1 MNWNSGGQVRLTG
14 FGQDHWE
21 GEMRNWYQD
30 QWWDSRSWR
39 GKSETKG
46 FGRMEKHWRRSREK
60 LQSDGGSTSK
70 GEGGC
75 SGSENENRWERP
87 RRREG
92 RGLETKMMTW
102 PDWPEEEEIAA
113 NKEISEEIQ
122 AGTSDE
128 IRRISDRCEDEVA
141 VSVKESEEIQLE
153 RETRRKREEVVAR
166 EIEEIMGGESLEEIR
181 EEEEEKLE
189 WEREKQIREQLIEAD
204 RAKNQGQ
211 AALERKG
218 KRGVDMSETERKDWD
233 RQAVE
238 RQMALAEQ
246 RERNIGLMKGG

>member
-1 MNWNSGGQVRLTG
+1 MSG
-14 FGQDHWE
+14 
-21 GEMRNWYQD
+21 
-30 QWWDSRSWR
+30 
-39 GKSETKG
+39 
-46 FGRMEKHWRRSREK
+46 
-60 LQSDGGSTSK
+60 
-70 GEGGC
+70 
-75 SGSENENRWERP
+75 NENRWGKP

-92 RGLETKMMTW
+92 RGLESKMMTW

-128 IRRISDRCEDEVA
+128 TRRISDRCEDEAA
-141 VSVKESEEIQLE
+141 VSVKESEEIQME

-181 EEEEEKLE
+181 EEEEKLE
-189 WEREKQIREQLIEAD
+189 WEREKQIREQLIEPD

-211 AALERKG
+211 AAFERKG
-218 KRGVDMSETERKDWD
+218 KRGVNISETERKDWD

-246 RERNIGLMKGG
+246 REKHKIEERRIEDQGSGGR